1 MSRTRRWTSPFR
13 RADRPCPGG
22 GTSDATY
29 SAVTCNVRVTLRA
42 PPTPRLVSLPFRTVR
57 ALLNILPSPLVFPT
71 LLAVAAPLV
80 VSRALSAQAPA
91 APRPTPAT
99 GTPLRI
105 SGTLRSA
112 ESREVVRHARVVA
125 DRTVSVES
133 NEEGVYFLTP
143 VSYTHLTLPTS
154 DLV

>member
-1 MSRTRRWTSPFR
+1 M
-13 RADRPCPGG
+13 
-22 GTSDATY
+22 
-29 SAVTCNVRVTLRA
+29 
-42 PPTPRLVSLPFRTVR
+42 SLPFRTVR

-80 VSRALSAQAPA
+80 VSRALRAQAPA
-91 APRPTPAT
+91 VPRPTPAT

-133 NEEGVYFLTP
+133 NEEGVYFLTLAAG
-143 VSYTHLTLPTS
+143 THRLAVRAIGFARSTRRSTCVLRRRSTS
-154 DLV
+154 PSNARRSRSPPSR